1 MITNYDGHSK
11 KSGIYKIINVVNQ
24 KLYIGSAKE
33 FKSRYT
39 NHVWSL
45 RKGTHHNKYLQSD
58 FLQYGEVAFEFHVLE
73 VVDDSHMNRLLVEQ
87 TYIDKYFDKQN
98 MCYNVSPKINNW
110 KLFGKLACKKHMSES
125 AKLRWTRDRQKLCTA
140 RQQEKYRD
148 TLSKSKSTKLWQFI
162 DPDGNAVEFY
172 NLQKFCIENN
182 LTRKHMR
189 RLHCGELAQ
198 YKGWTIVGTNK
209 HEAILDSKKRITNSN
224 MNRMKTYALTRADGT
239 VATIVGLKKFC
250 RDNGMHSAPLLSLIK
265 GEVKSCYG
273 FIAMSEVQV

>member
-11 KSGIYKIINVVNQ
+11 KSGIYKIVNVVNQ

-73 VVDDSHMNRLLVEQ
+73 VVDDTHMNRLLVEQ

-110 KLFGKLACKKHMSES
+110 KLFGKLTCKKHMSES
-125 AKLRWTRDRQKLCTA
+125 AKLRWTRDREALCTA

-148 TLSKSKSTKLWQFI
+148 TLSKSKSTKLWQFV
-162 DPDGNAVEFY
+162 DPDGQIVEFY
-172 NLQKFCIENN
+172 NLSKYCKEN
-182 LTRKHMR
+182 LLVRKHMR
-189 RLHCGELAQ
+189 RLHIGEISR
-198 YKGWTIVGTNK
+198 YKGWTTIGTDK
-209 HEAILDSKKRITNSN
+209 HKALSDSKEKICHANNKRKKTYTLINSN
-224 MNRMKTYALTRADGT
+224 GSTT
-239 VATIVGLKKFC
+239 TIVGLKKFC
-250 RDNGMHSAPLLSLIK
+250 RENGMHSAPILSLLK
-265 GEVKSCYG
+265 GEIKSCYG
-273 FIAMSEVQV
+273 FVSCERKD